1 MKASFDL
8 GYRVRFFGVLIAV
21 CIGSLGFV
29 VTSAKAGPRDT
40 IITTVM
46 LGTTSTGDSI
56 VLDPKM
62 QAVYVCCALGTIYG
76 VDTNTYVV
84 SPLFQGEE
92 PFGFMG
98 ISPDGRTLYFEEEPV
113 LSASLAKFS
122 IAQKKVLGTLPVSTV
137 AAIPTVSPDGS
148 LVYLPDYSTVGGTV
162 RVVSTSPF
170 SQTGVI
176 GGVTVPN
183 PYQAVFTPDGAHAYI
198 TNIGFGAGG
207 GNVSVF
213 EVATGASTVITSPK
227 FNQPFGAVIS
237 NDGSKLYVTQQ
248 DVFNDQGIEQ
258 KGVVAIDTATN
269 TVGRSISVAPSG
281 ANTANWDVFTG
292 IPAITPDGAY
302 VYVPISYLEYTNPA
316 TGQVQTY
323 DGRTVAVINTN
334 LHKVIDQITLENV
347 PVQVAISPN
356 GKRAYVLDYDSGAAV
371 TVIDIAGS

>member
-1 MKASFDL
+1 MKTSFDL

-21 CIGSLGFV
+21 CIGSVGFV

-46 LGTTSTGDSI
+46 LGTTSTGKSI

-62 QAVYVCCALGTIYG
+62 QAFYVCCELGTLYG
-76 VDTNTYVV
+76 VDTNTDAV
-84 SPLFQGEE
+84 SLIFQAEE
-92 PFGFMG
+92 PLGFMG
-98 ISPDGRTLYFEEEPV
+98 ISPDGRTLYFEEESFP
-113 LSASLAKFS
+113 SPSLEKFS

-137 AAIPTVSPDGS
+137 ATIPTVSPDGS
-148 LVYLPDYSTVGGTV
+148 LIYLPDYSTVGGTV
-162 RVVSTSPF
+162 RVFSTSPF
-170 SQTGVI
+170 FQTGVI
-176 GGVTVPN
+176 GGVAIAN

-207 GNVSVF
+207 GNVSVV
-213 EVATGASTVITSPK
+213 EVATGASTVITSSK

-237 NDGSKLYVTQQ
+237 KDGGKLYVGQQ
-248 DVFNDQGIEQ
+248 DFFDDQGIEQ
-258 KGVVAIDTATN
+258 KGVVVIDTATN

-302 VYVPISYLEYTNPA
+302 VYVPISYLEYTNPV
-316 TGQVQTY
+316 TGQTQTY
-323 DGRTVAVINTN
+323 DGRTVAVINTK
-334 LHKVIDQITLENV
+334 LHKVIDQITVENV
-347 PVQVAISPN
+347 PVQVAISPD